1 MSTLRVAGS
10 GKNITKLLSTVS
22 SEVNDST
29 QGAILGADDA
39 TIRDLALE
47 VTLVG
52 GTGKSTGIFQGFS
65 SGAATIQDV
74 SIKISSSSSGTV
86 QGIYADTNVGT
97 PISNVDIDVSGA
109 NARGINGGS
118 SVQTIDNSSISVSG
132 TFSQIAVAANFNFM
146 VVRNSVISSPEDAAD
161 AFTTGALRVSDSIID
176 GLIDGTNTQ
185 CSFVFESDGT
195 AYSDSCQLPPP

>member
-86 QGIYADTNVGT
+86 VQWY
-97 PISNVDIDVSGA
+97 S
-109 NARGINGGS
+109 ARY
-118 SVQTIDNSSISVSG
+118 
-132 TFSQIAVAANFNFM
+132 
-146 VVRNSVISSPEDAAD
+146 
-161 AFTTGALRVSDSIID
+161 LR
-176 GLIDGTNTQ
+176 
-185 CSFVFESDGT
+185 
-195 AYSDSCQLPPP
+195 

>member
-29 QGAILGADDA
+29 QGAILGADEA

-86 QGIYADTNVGT
+86 VQCKVFTLTPMWVPLFRMWILMYQGLMPEALTEAAAFRQLTIPRSVFRELFPKLPLQQTSTSWSFGT
-97 PISNVDIDVSGA
+97 V
-109 NARGINGGS
+109 
-118 SVQTIDNSSISVSG
+118 
-132 TFSQIAVAANFNFM
+132 
-146 VVRNSVISSPEDAAD
+146 
-161 AFTTGALRVSDSIID
+161 
-176 GLIDGTNTQ
+176 
-185 CSFVFESDGT
+185 
-195 AYSDSCQLPPP
+195 